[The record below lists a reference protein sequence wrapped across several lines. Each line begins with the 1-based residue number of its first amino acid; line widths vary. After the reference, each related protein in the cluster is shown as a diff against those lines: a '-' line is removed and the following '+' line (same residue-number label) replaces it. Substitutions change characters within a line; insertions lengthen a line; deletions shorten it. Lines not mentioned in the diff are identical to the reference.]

1 MPFDGTG
8 INGSPRGSDE
18 LHFSFPFPLKPSLTV
33 IATCL
38 DYRFCMTITATCH
51 HAAYA
56 PLSMRV
62 PTPPARTAEVSYIEN
77 GVKKSM
83 IASLCWLEAE
93 QLGGPT

>member
-1 MPFDGTG
+1 MPFDGIG
-8 INGSPRGSDE
+8 FNGSPWGGDE
-18 LHFSFPFPLKPSLTV
+18 LHFSFPFPLQPDFTV

-38 DYRFCMTITATCH
+38 DCRFCMTITATCH
-51 HAAYA
+51 HAAHT

-62 PTPPARTAEVSYIEN
+62 PKRPAPTAEVFYIKG

>member
-18 LHFSFPFPLKPSLTV
+18 RHFSFPFSLKPISYRDRDV
-33 IATCL
+33 FS
-38 DYRFCMTITATCH
+38 YRFCMTITATCH

-62 PTPPARTAEVSYIEN
+62 PNPPARTAEVSYIES